1 MYHRIL
7 TADCEAIVVGYEAEK
22 VAMAFSLLLPCI
34 PCSTAREARAIRLQE
49 VQTYERELDYLAKH
63 LDVISLGIQLRL
75 SASGSE
81 DKGRESL
88 LDRIYFFGPIEL
100 QQT

>member
-1 MYHRIL
+1 M
-7 TADCEAIVVGYEAEK
+7 VGYEAEK
-22 VAMAFSLLLPCI
+22 VTMAFSLLLPCI
-34 PCSTAREARAIRLQE
+34 PCSTVREARAIRLQE
-49 VQTYERELDYLAKH
+49 VETYELELDYLAKH

-75 SASGSE
+75 SASVSE

-88 LDRIYFFGPIEL
+88 LDRIYFSSPLEL

>member
-34 PCSTAREARAIRLQE
+34 PCSTVREARAIRLQE
-49 VQTYERELDYLAKH
+49 VGTYELELDYLAKH

-75 SASGSE
+75 SASVLE
-81 DKGRESL
+81 
-88 LDRIYFFGPIEL
+88 RIEAAEAY
-100 QQT
+100 